1 MRARRHRN
9 GFTLVEV
16 LLALAILS
24 VVLLL
29 LFSAFTGAG
38 RTREVLSEHSREF
51 RQIRLVMDRVGT
63 EFQGALAS
71 PYRQESAFTCREDQF
86 SGKPAATLVFT
97 AFRLPEA
104 DRARPPA
111 DIAKIRYFPRLSADG
126 STLEVHREQ
135 SDLPFLE
142 NRIPSQE
149 SLVAEGLSG
158 FRIELYDGTQW
169 HREWPPQ
176 GRSKFNL
183 PKKVAIEIIG
193 RRGETFRREVPI
205 PLAGQEGEI
214 IFSGRRRAAAP

>member
-1 MRARRHRN
+1 MRARRQRN

-29 LFSAFTGAG
+29 LLSAFTGAG
-38 RTREVLSEHSREF
+38 RAREILSERSREF
-51 RQIRLVMDRVGT
+51 RQIRLVLDRIGT
-63 EFQGALAS
+63 ELQGALAS
-71 PYRQESAFTCREDQF
+71 PNHVESALTCREDQF

-126 STLEVHREQ
+126 SSVELHREQ

-142 NRIPSQE
+142 NRIPPQE
-149 SLVAEGLSG
+149 SLVVEGLTG
-158 FRIELYDGTQW
+158 FRIELYDGNQW
-169 HREWPPQ
+169 GREWPSQ
-176 GRSKFNL
+176 GRSKFDL
-183 PKKVAIEIIG
+183 PKKVAIVITG

-205 PLAGQEGEI
+205 SLAGQEKELT
-214 IFSGRRRAAAP
+214 FSGRRRAAAP